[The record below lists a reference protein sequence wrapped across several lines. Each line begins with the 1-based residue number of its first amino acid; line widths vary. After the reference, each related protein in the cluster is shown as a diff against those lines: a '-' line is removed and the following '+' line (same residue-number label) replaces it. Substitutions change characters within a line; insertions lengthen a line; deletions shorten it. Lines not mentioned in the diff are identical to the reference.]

1 MNIKSLTYCNDITY
15 KTISTVGGFI
25 IGGKCYCSWELMGVF
40 LGGLIIGRILAE
52 ALYLG
57 GHIYFWGGFIVG
69 IVRLTISCPI
79 IIFVVALTLQISL
92 LYLFSVIPRLYIYF
106 FCMMRFN
113 NSFDLFC
120 SQMFC
125 FALLAISLHCLIIIW
140 KKAD

>member
-1 MNIKSLTYCNDITY
+1 
-15 KTISTVGGFI
+15 
-25 IGGKCYCSWELMGVF
+25 MGVF

-113 NSFDLFC
+113 NSFDLVC

>member
-1 MNIKSLTYCNDITY
+1 
-15 KTISTVGGFI
+15 
-25 IGGKCYCSWELMGVF
+25 MGVF

-106 FCMMRFN
+106 FF
-113 NSFDLFC
+113 
-120 SQMFC
+120 
-125 FALLAISLHCLIIIW
+125 LHD
-140 KKAD
+140 AVQ